1 VEQGWIYVLVNSS
14 IPGLAKVGRTTRSPA
29 ERVAELSGATGVA
42 TPFVLAFDQD
52 FADCVA
58 AEREVHAELD
68 RRGLRVAPN
77 REFFRG
83 SPAEIVRVV
92 LQVAGESD
100 PSLSIKPVTCGAEL
114 LAAGDRHL
122 RGTGETLQDLAEA
135 VRCYRL
141 AVRRGSLVALE
152 RLGALFARCGTTGSG
167 GTVGRSG
174 RRRAMRF
181 LKEGARRGNYYCY
194 TEMARL
200 YAAEGHGA
208 NFVKAWN
215 LFFQQRV
222 TAPCAEAEVS
232 RQRYVHALRHY
243 VADSLILGLQPGHL
257 AELQQEAEPLV
268 RSLEASLDR
277 VRDAPEARQRLAA
290 VLQWAKQNLLPRP
303 IAAARD
309 RGWLFT
315 LPGKLRRA
323 AA

>member
-1 VEQGWIYVLVNSS
+1 MEQGWIYVLVNSS

-52 FADCVA
+52 FADCVS
-58 AEREVHAELD
+58 AERDVHAELD
-68 RRGLRVAPN
+68 RRGMRVAAN

-92 LQVAGESD
+92 LQVAGECD
-100 PSLSIKPVTCGAEL
+100 PSLNIKPVPSGTEL
-114 LAAGDRHL
+114 LEAGDRHL

-152 RLGALFARCGTTGSG
+152 RLGAVFAQARG
-167 GTVGRSG
+167 GAAGGGGVG
-174 RRRAMRF
+174 RRRAMRY

-200 YAAEGHGA
+200 YAAEGHSA

-215 LFFQQRV
+215 LFFLQRV
-222 TAPCAEAEVS
+222 AAPCAEAEAS
-232 RQRYVHALRHY
+232 PQRYLHALRQY
-243 VADSLILGLQPGHL
+243 VADSLSMSLQPGHI
-257 AELQQEAEPLV
+257 AELQRDADPLI
-268 RSLEASLDR
+268 RYLEALLDR
-277 VRDAPEARQRLAA
+277 VRDAPEARQRLAG
-290 VLQWAKQNLLPRP
+290 VLQWAQENLLPRP
-303 IAAARD
+303 VEPAREP
-309 RGWLFT
+309 GWLFT
-315 LPGKLRRA
+315 WPRKLRRA